1 MISIRKM
8 SVEEIK
14 AKPYLLNFIYEL
26 FGDVSDSFFEYEY
39 EGETRWFY
47 SSGYAITLLTFDGE
61 YIGHQMVTLDE
72 DYNILYAEYDGF
84 DVWKHKSGN
93 LVVQKENGFVAER
106 FEKKKLDDNARDDN
120 RNGIILY
127 YQYNANTLENMIL
140 AYNCVYR
147 GDEAIFP
154 FEIKIPFFVTF
165 FKGKS
170 VKKYVLYETD
180 TDYMSYNIITLR
192 EFGLKRFLKE
202 GAYTLQKED
211 PIKRYFKVWHES
223 NEGNLVLLYPISH
236 IYKLDDIYKLIE
248 SKGFM
253 TGPSDE
259 AMSYF
264 NGEFS
269 ERKEI
274 EEVVEAIKS
283 YDKSIDE
290 KMKMRGLKS
299 QMS

>member
-180 TDYMSYNIITLR
+180 SDYKSYDVITLR
-192 EFGLKRFLKE
+192 EFGLKRFLEE
-202 GAYTLQKED
+202 GAFALQKD
-211 PIKRYFKVWHES
+211 DTIRRYFKVRHES
-223 NEGNLVLLYPISH
+223 KKGDLTLLYPVSH
-236 IYKLDDIYKLIE
+236 IYKLEDIYELIR

-253 TGPSDE
+253 IEASDE

-264 NGEFS
+264 NEEFS
-269 ERKEI
+269 EKKEI
-274 EEVVEAIKS
+274 DEVIKAIKE
-283 YDKSIDE
+283 YDRAIDE
-290 KMKMRGLKS
+290 EIKKRLT
-299 QMS
+299 